1 MMMDSKTYR
10 KEFENSSL
18 DKLLQERDRIIEYM
32 HDFENDRLPKKY
44 YDRYTSPETV
54 YISNLDYLREIC
66 DLIKIRMYKKDDPKP
81 KVEPFLAIEEV
92 LSKFGEDRQKE
103 FLEDLKAK
111 DKLLYYEFME
121 WKMNG
126 EDEDANHSE

>member
-54 YISNLDYLREIC
+54 YISNLEYLREIC

-81 KVEPFLAIEEV
+81 KVEPFLAIDEV
-92 LSKFGEDRQKE
+92 LSKFGEDKQKE
-103 FLEDLKAK
+103 FLEDLKTK
-111 DKLLYYEFME
+111 DK
-121 WKMNG
+121 
-126 EDEDANHSE
+126 

>member
-1 MMMDSKTYR
+1 MMDSKTYR

-32 HDFENDRLPKKY
+32 HDFENDKLPKKY
-44 YDRYTSPETV
+44 YDRYTTPEMV
-54 YISNLDYLREIC
+54 YLSNLDYLKEIC

-81 KVEPFLAIEEV
+81 KVKPFLAIEEV
-92 LSKFGEDRQKE
+92 LSKFSDEKQKE
-103 FLEDLKAK
+103 FLEELKTK

-126 EDEDANHSE
+126 ESEDENHSE